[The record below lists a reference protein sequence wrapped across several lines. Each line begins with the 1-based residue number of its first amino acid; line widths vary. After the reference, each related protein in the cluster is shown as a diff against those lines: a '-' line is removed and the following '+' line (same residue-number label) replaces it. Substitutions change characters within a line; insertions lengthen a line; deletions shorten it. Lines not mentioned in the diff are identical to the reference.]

1 MTGVAE
7 TKMKA
12 IQMRAAGD
20 SSVLEYVD
28 IAEPVIQLPSQVKIK
43 LKAAGV
49 NPIDT
54 KIRATAGYYPDRL
67 PAVLGCDGAGV
78 IVEVGEAVTD
88 YKAGDEVWFCHGGL
102 GNEQGNYAEY
112 NVLDESLLSH
122 KPSTIDFVQ
131 AAAGPLVLITA
142 WEALYDRVQLDEN
155 KTILIHAGAGGVG
168 HVAIQLAKRKG
179 ARVFTTVQG
188 QNKVDFVKALGAD
201 EVILYKEEDVTERV
215 IKMTSGKGV
224 DIVFDTV
231 GPAVFKQSINALAY
245 CGEIVTLL
253 DPGSDVDWKE
263 ARLKNIKV
271 SFELMLTPMIKKL
284 LEARQHQVN
293 ILKQC
298 ADWIDK
304 GELRI
309 ELGASYPLAQAAKA
323 HEAIE
328 EGHTM
333 GKISLT
339 I

>member
-1 MTGVAE
+1 
-7 TKMKA
+7 MKV

-20 SSVLEYVD
+20 TSVLQYVD
-28 IAEPVIQLPSQVKIK
+28 IDEPVIQSPNDVKVK
-43 LKAAGV
+43 LRAAGV

-54 KIRATAGYYPDRL
+54 KIRASAGYYPDQL

-78 IVEVGEAVTD
+78 IVEIGEAVED
-88 YKAGDEVWFCHGGL
+88 FKVGDEVWFCHGGL

-112 NVLDESLLSH
+112 NVLDERLLCL
-122 KPSTIDFVQ
+122 KPATIDFVQ

-179 ARVFTTVQG
+179 ARVITTVQG
-188 QNKVDFVKALGAD
+188 QNKIEFVKQLGAD
-201 EVILYKEEDVTERV
+201 EIILYKEDNVLERV
-215 IKMTSGKGV
+215 NELTSGSGV

-231 GPAVFKQSINALAY
+231 GPAVFKQSLKALACY
-245 CGEIVTLL
+245 GEIVTLL
-253 DPGSDVDWKE
+253 DPGSEIDWKD

-271 SFELMLTPMIKKL
+271 SFELMLTPMVKNL
-284 LEARQHQVN
+284 PEARQHQVN

-298 ADWIDK
+298 ADWIDQ

-309 ELGASYPLAQAAKA
+309 EMTANYPLVDAAKA
-323 HEAIE
+323 HQAIE

-333 GKISLT
+333 GKIALT